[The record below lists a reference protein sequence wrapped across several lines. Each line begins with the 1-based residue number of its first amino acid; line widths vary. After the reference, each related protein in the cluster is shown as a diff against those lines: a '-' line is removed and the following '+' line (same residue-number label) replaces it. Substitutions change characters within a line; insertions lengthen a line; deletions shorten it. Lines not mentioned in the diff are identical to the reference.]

1 MKQAAR
7 PANPGLRLVS
17 PSEQPNRPAP
27 PSPSQQELDSLIA
40 EGIRTYQQLQQEFDR
55 ELFGGKDLEKL
66 ATLLPQIQ
74 MLRARLQAYGVHVRV

>member
-1 MKQAAR
+1 MKQAAK
-7 PANPGLRLVS
+7 PANPGLHLVS
-17 PSEQPNRPAP
+17 PSDQPAP